1 MNTLRNSLLT
11 LSLLLSGAHGATGDV
26 VIDTMNA
33 SGLRKGVLLTPAA
46 NQFIGFDASGNLI
59 VKSGGSGSGTVTSVT
74 GTGNVNGLT
83 LTGTVTSTGSLT
95 LGGTLTVPIATG
107 VSGLATG
114 VAAFLGTASSAN
126 LRAAITDETGTGA
139 LYFTGGSLGAP
150 TAGDFST
157 GTFTWPTFNQNTTGS
172 AATLTTARTINGVSF
187 NGGANITVPAALATL
202 TGGGAHKVLYLNG
215 SGVPTELS
223 LGAAGTV
230 FQSNG
235 PTSAPSFVTPSGGVH
250 PLVET
255 GDNGSGYGRIG
266 LWDDDNGQWMYF
278 TAGPSKIIFPDIQ
291 ATSFTGSGSQITGLN
306 AGNIS
311 SGTLQLARLGTSGTA
326 SSTTY
331 LRGDNT
337 WATPAGGGGSGSY
350 DITITSLALLAAK
363 PTVSLP
369 NNTLLTVLI
378 SNQVQDWQLVAPNS
392 SPTSTGIQRPDDYN
406 GSTNNKVWVR
416 RR

>member
-46 NQFIGFDASGNLI
+46 NHFIGFDASGNLI
-59 VKSGGSGSGTVTSVT
+59 VQSGGSGSGTVISVT

-95 LGGTLTVPIATG
+95 LGGTLSVPIATG

-126 LRAAITDETGTGA
+126 LRAAITDETGAGA

-150 TAGDFST
+150 TAGDFSA
-157 GTFTWPTFNQNTTGS
+157 GSFTWPTFNQNTTGS

-187 NGGANITVPAALATL
+187 NGGANVTVPAALATL
-202 TGGGAHKVLYLNG
+202 TGGGNHKVLYLNG
-215 SGVPTELS
+215 SGVPTELA
-223 LGAAGTV
+223 LGTAGQV

-235 PTSAPSFVTPSGGVH
+235 PTSAPSFVTPSGG
-250 PLVET
+250 
-255 GDNGSGYGRIG
+255 
-266 LWDDDNGQWMYF
+266 
-278 TAGPSKIIFPDIQ
+278 A
-291 ATSFTGSGSQITGLN
+291 
-306 AGNIS
+306 
-311 SGTLQLARLGTSGTA
+311 
-326 SSTTY
+326 
-331 LRGDNT
+331 
-337 WATPAGGGGSGSY
+337 GSY
-350 DITITSLALLAAK
+350 DMTITSLAGLAAK
-363 PTVSLP
+363 PTVALP
-369 NNTLLTVLI
+369 FNTLLTVI
-378 SNQVQDWQLVAPNS
+378 INAEMQDWQLISGNNA
-392 SPTSTGIQRPDDYN
+392 TSTGIQRPNDYN
-406 GSTNNKVWVR
+406 ASTNMKVWFR